1 MMMRFGIYEAQQE
14 VKKKEVK
21 IDNRDFAEIENTIR
35 NLERQARE
43 TVRRVEAE
51 SGMVMNGTN
60 TKHGGLFFSLR
71 DLELG

>member
-1 MMMRFGIYEAQQE
+1 MSN
-14 VKKKEVK
+14 K
-21 IDNRDFAEIENTIR
+21 DFAEIENTIR